1 MKVQKSQKKYS
12 FRTFKGIGLAS
23 TVVGMFFA
31 NQAVYA
37 DVTSGDKSETTV
49 YDTDDNI
56 PTSAKTTFTDD
67 QNPTKRVTVDA
78 VVGEFRDRDEN
89 GLHKRFLTMIGN
101 DTISYTREV
110 TVNHLSNSDHSQLT
124 EPTVEVVGRGRIETP
139 YVKEGIAY
147 DTDGKAYRQSS
158 SIEDDKYAIPT
169 EYFIN
174 GKDGR
179 RYRTESVHIIK
190 SGGKIYSPTQFN
202 DIEVPVSPEDMHNK
216 EGGVNY
222 KNVTSNVYIVEETSD
237 GHYGK
242 FVKASNIT
250 NDQEAVLAWKNG
262 QATAKDF
269 IKANVTLQPGDTNF
283 QPGKTIF
290 QPGDTILVLDRDTY
304 AKGDGRKTVLRTGL
318 FRAMIAATP
327 DNNTNTEAKY
337 TDWQKLSPM
346 VVSRENYVYANK
358 GLVTISDDLQNI
370 KVVHTSTTTE
380 EDGESFKLER
390 TTILETDYVIHEAI
404 TPIRAYKVMGGGIRP
419 VVNLYYKPDFVPPMP
434 ISEIPKESPK
444 NELPEFTGGVAS
456 DIPPVLEIPE
466 YTGGVVS
473 DIPPVLDV
481 PEYTGGVV
489 SDIPPVLDIP
499 EYTGGVVSD
508 IPPVL
513 DVPEYTGGVVSD
525 IPPVLDI
532 PEYPEDK
539 EDTKLIIPPV
549 YTKPTLIIT
558 KWVDET
564 GTSLKSAD
572 VKAPLELGQPNEA
585 FEHGMIEGYEYVETI
600 RNQEGGVVTHV
611 FRKLNSEPKSEPK
624 PEPKPTPT
632 PSPQRNEELEIPKVS
647 NKLVPST
654 DHSGGNTYPAP
665 AMKVSQLPNTGTE
678 SNVALAAFGF
688 VGILTGFSLVLRK
701 KDSE

>member
-1 MKVQKSQKKYS
+1 MLERLMKVQKSQKKYS

-23 TVVGMFFA
+23 AVVGMFFA

-49 YDTDDNI
+49 YDTDSLKI
-56 PTSAKTTFTDD
+56 PSSAKTTFTDD

-78 VVGEFRDRDEN
+78 VVGEFRDEN
-89 GLHKRFLTMIGN
+89 DLPKKHEDPYRYDGI
-101 DTISYTREV
+101 DTISYSVEN
-110 TVNHLSNSDHSQLT
+110 TVNHLLNSDHSQLT
-124 EPTVEVVGRGRIETP
+124 KPTVEEVGGGRIETP
-139 YVKEGIAY
+139 YVKKGIAY
-147 DTDGKAYRQSS
+147 DTDGKAYRQS
-158 SIEDDKYAIPT
+158 IED
-169 EYFIN
+169 N
-174 GKDGR
+174 DGYGVVDTDYIEVNR
-179 RYRTESVHIIK
+179 LPYYSVDTKIIK
-190 SGGKIYSPTQFN
+190 SGGRIYRPTQFN
-202 DIEVPVSPEDMHNK
+202 DIEVPVSPEDMHY
-216 EGGVNY
+216 EWGGVNY
-222 KNVTSNVYIVEETSD
+222 TKVTSNVYIVEETSD

-242 FVKASNIT
+242 FVKTSNIT
-250 NDQEAVLAWKNG
+250 NAQEAVLAWKNG

-283 QPGKTIF
+283 QPGETIF
-290 QPGDTILVLDRDTY
+290 QPGDTILVIDRDTY
-304 AKGDGRKTVLRTGL
+304 AKGDGRKTVLRTD
-318 FRAMIAATP
+318 FVREKVAATP
-327 DNNTNTEAKY
+327 ENNSENNTNTEAKY
-337 TDWQKLSPM
+337 TDWKK
-346 VVSRENYVYANK
+346 VSSVEESRKNYVYANK
-358 GLVTISDDLQNI
+358 GLVTISDDLQKV
-370 KVVHTSTTTE
+370 KVVHTSTRTE
-380 EDGESFKLER
+380 EDEYTKREW
-390 TTILETDYVIHEAI
+390 TTTLETDYVIHEAI
-404 TPIRAYKVMGGGIRP
+404 TPIRAYKVRGGDNRGI
-419 VVNLYYKPDFVPPMP
+419 VNRYYKPNFATVTPTSPSYAIEKP
-434 ISEIPKESPK
+434 EKPVSEIPKESPK
-444 NELPEFTGGVAS
+444 NELPEFTGGVVS

-473 DIPPVLDV
+473 NIPPAL
-481 PEYTGGVV
+481 E
-489 SDIPPVLDIP
+489 IP

-558 KWVDET
+558 KWVDEN

-572 VKAPLELGQPNEA
+572 VKAPLELGQSNEA

-600 RNQEGGVVTHV
+600 RNQEGDLVTHV
-611 FRKLNSEPKSEPK
+611 FRKLNSEPKPA
-624 PEPKPTPT
+624 PT
-632 PSPQRNEELEIPKVS
+632 PSPQRNEELETPKVS
-647 NKLVPST
+647 NKPVPST
-654 DHSGGNTYPAP
+654 DHSGGNSYPAP
-665 AMKVSQLPNTGTE
+665 AMEVSQLPNTGTE

>member
-23 TVVGMFFA
+23 AVVGMFFA

-49 YDTDDNI
+49 YETDDNI
-56 PTSAKTTFTDD
+56 PSSAKTTFTDD

-78 VVGEFRDRDEN
+78 VVGEFRDEN
-89 GLHKRFLTMIGN
+89 GLHKEKEYEPYRYDGI
-101 DTISYTREV
+101 DTISYSEEN
-110 TVNHLSNSDHSQLT
+110 TVNHLLNSDHSKIK
-124 EPTVEVVGRGRIETP
+124 EPTVEWVGGGRIKTP
-139 YVKEGIAY
+139 YVKKGIAY
-147 DTDGKAYRQSS
+147 DTDGKAYRQL
-158 SIEDDKYAIPT
+158 IEDNDDYGVKVT
-169 EYFIN
+169 EDIYVN
-174 GKDGR
+174 GLPYK
-179 RYRTESVHIIK
+179 SVDTKIIK
-190 SGGKIYSPTQFN
+190 SGGRIYRPTQFN
-202 DIEVPVSPEDMHNK
+202 DIKVPVSTEDMHYK
-216 EGGVNY
+216 WGGVNY
-222 KNVTSNVYIVEETSD
+222 TNVTSNVYIVEETSD

-283 QPGKTIF
+283 QPGETIF
-290 QPGDTILVLDRDTY
+290 QPGDTILVIDRDTY
-304 AKGDGRKTVLRTGL
+304 AKGDGRKTVLRTD
-318 FRAMIAATP
+318 FVREKVAASP
-327 DNNTNTEAKY
+327 ENNTNTEANY
-337 TDWQKLSPM
+337 TDWQK
-346 VVSRENYVYANK
+346 VSSVEESRKNYVYANK
-358 GLVTISDDLQNI
+358 GLVTISDDLQKV
-370 KVVHTSTTTE
+370 KVVHTSTRTE
-380 EDGESFKLER
+380 EDEYTKREW
-390 TTILETDYVIHEAI
+390 TTTLETDYVIHEAI
-404 TPIRAYKVMGGGIRP
+404 TPIRAYEVRGGDNRGI
-419 VVNLYYKPDFVPPMP
+419 VNRYYKPNFATVTPTSPSYAIEKP
-434 ISEIPKESPK
+434 EKPVSEIPKESPK
-444 NELPEFTGGVAS
+444 NELPEF
-456 DIPPVLEIPE
+456 
-466 YTGGVVS
+466 
-473 DIPPVLDV
+473 
-481 PEYTGGVV
+481 
-489 SDIPPVLDIP
+489 
-499 EYTGGVVSD
+499 
-508 IPPVL
+508 
-513 DVPEYTGGVVSD
+513 TGGVVSD

-600 RNQEGGVVTHV
+600 MNQEGGVVTHV

-624 PEPKPTPT
+624 PEPKPAPTPT
-632 PSPQRNEELEIPKVS
+632 PQRNEELETPKVS
-647 NKLVPST
+647 NKPVPST

-665 AMKVSQLPNTGTE
+665 AMEVSQLPKTGTE

>member
-49 YDTDDNI
+49 YDTAEPDI
-56 PTSAKTTFTDD
+56 PSSAKTTFTDD
-67 QNPTKRVTVDA
+67 QNPTKKVTVDA
-78 VVGEFRDRDEN
+78 VVGVFEDEYGRRKYYPDSDRYD
-89 GLHKRFLTMIGN
+89 GI
-101 DTISYTREV
+101 DTISYSEEN
-110 TVNHLSNSDHSQLT
+110 TVNHLLNSDHSKIK
-124 EPTVEVVGRGRIETP
+124 EPTVEWVGGGRIKTP
-139 YVKEGIAY
+139 YVKKGIAY
-147 DTDGKAYRQSS
+147 DTDGKAYRQL
-158 SIEDDKYAIPT
+158 IEDNDGYGVKVT
-169 EYFIN
+169 EDTWVN
-174 GKDGR
+174 GL
-179 RYRTESVHIIK
+179 RYNSVDTKIIK
-190 SGGKIYSPTQFN
+190 SGGRIYRPTRFN
-202 DIEVPVSPEDMHNK
+202 DIEVPVSPEDMHY
-216 EGGVNY
+216 EFGGVNY
-222 KNVTSNVYIVEETSD
+222 EKVTSNVYIVEETSD

-242 FVKASNIT
+242 FVQASNIT

-269 IKANVTLQPGDTNF
+269 IKANVTLESGE
-283 QPGKTIF
+283 TIF
-290 QPGDTILVLDRDTY
+290 QPGDTILVIDRDTY
-304 AKGDGRKTVLRTGL
+304 AKGDGRKTVLRTD
-318 FRAMIAATP
+318 FVREKVPATP
-327 DNNTNTEAKY
+327 ENNSENNTNTEAKY
-337 TDWQKLSPM
+337 TDWKK
-346 VVSRENYVYANK
+346 VSSVEESRKNYVYANK
-358 GLVTISDDLQNI
+358 GLVTISDDLQKV
-370 KVVHTSTTTE
+370 KVVHTSTRTE
-380 EDGESFKLER
+380 EDEYTKREW
-390 TTILETDYVIHEAI
+390 TTTLETDYVIHEAI
-404 TPIRAYKVMGGGIRP
+404 TPIRAYKVRGGDNRGIVNRYYELDSHYAIPNDEPERHPRDIVIEKPEKP
-419 VVNLYYKPDFVPPMP
+419 V
-434 ISEIPKESPK
+434 SEIPKESPK
-444 NELPEFTGGVAS
+444 NELPEFTGGVVS

-473 DIPPVLDV
+473 DIPPAL
-481 PEYTGGVV
+481 E
-489 SDIPPVLDIP
+489 IP
-499 EYTGGVVSD
+499 EYRGGVVSD

-564 GTSLKSAD
+564 GTPLKSAD

-600 RNQEGGVVTHV
+600 KNQEGDVVTHV
-611 FRKLNSEPKSEPK
+611 FRKLNSEPKPA
-624 PEPKPTPT
+624 PTPT
-632 PSPQRNEELEIPKVS
+632 PQRNEELETPKVS
-647 NKLVPST
+647 NKPVPST
-654 DHSGGNTYPAP
+654 DHSDGNTYPAP

-688 VGILTGFSLVLRK
+688 VGILTGFSIVLRK

>member
-1 MKVQKSQKKYS
+1 MLERLMKVQKSQKKYS

-23 TVVGMFFA
+23 AVVGMFFA
-31 NQAVYA
+31 NQEVYA

-49 YDTDDNI
+49 YDTDSLKI
-56 PTSAKTTFTDD
+56 PSSAKTTFTDD

-78 VVGEFRDRDEN
+78 VVGEFRDEN
-89 GLHKRFLTMIGN
+89 DLPKKHEDPYRYDGI
-101 DTISYTREV
+101 DTISYSVEN
-110 TVNHLSNSDHSQLT
+110 TVNHLLNSDHSQLT
-124 EPTVEVVGRGRIETP
+124 KPTVEEVGGGTIETP
-139 YVKEGIAY
+139 YVKKGIAY
-147 DTDGKAYRQSS
+147 DTDGKAYRQS
-158 SIEDDKYAIPT
+158 IED
-169 EYFIN
+169 N
-174 GKDGR
+174 DGYGVVDTDYIEVNR
-179 RYRTESVHIIK
+179 LPYYSVDTKIIK
-190 SGGKIYSPTQFN
+190 SGGRIYRPTQFN
-202 DIEVPVSPEDMHNK
+202 DIEVPVSPEDMHY
-216 EGGVNY
+216 EWGGVNY
-222 KNVTSNVYIVEETSD
+222 TKVTSNVYIVEETSD

-242 FVKASNIT
+242 FVQASNIT
-250 NDQEAVLAWKNG
+250 NAQEAVLAWKNG

-283 QPGKTIF
+283 QPGETIF
-290 QPGDTILVLDRDTY
+290 QPGDTILVIDRDTY
-304 AKGDGRKTVLRTGL
+304 AKGDGRKTVLRTD
-318 FRAMIAATP
+318 FVREKVAATP
-327 DNNTNTEAKY
+327 ENNSENNTNTEAKY
-337 TDWQKLSPM
+337 TDWKK
-346 VVSRENYVYANK
+346 VSSVEESRKNYVYANK
-358 GLVTISDDLQNI
+358 GLVTISDDLQKV
-370 KVVHTSTTTE
+370 KVVHTSTRTE
-380 EDGESFKLER
+380 EDEYTKREW
-390 TTILETDYVIHEAI
+390 TTTLETDYVIHEAI
-404 TPIRAYKVMGGGIRP
+404 TPIRAYKVRGGDNRGI
-419 VVNLYYKPDFVPPMP
+419 VNRYYKPNFATVTPTSPSYAIEKP
-434 ISEIPKESPK
+434 EKPVSEIPKESPK
-444 NELPEFTGGVAS
+444 NELPEFTGGVVS
-456 DIPPVLEIPE
+456 DIPPVLE
-466 YTGGVVS
+466 
-473 DIPPVLDV
+473 
-481 PEYTGGVV
+481 
-489 SDIPPVLDIP
+489 IP

-632 PSPQRNEELEIPKVS
+632 PSPQRNEELETPKVS

>member
-1 MKVQKSQKKYS
+1 MKVQKLQKKYS
-12 FRTFKGIGLAS
+12 FRTVKGIGLAS

-49 YDTDDNI
+49 YDSAELDI
-56 PTSAKTTFTDD
+56 PSSAKTTFTDD
-67 QNPTKRVTVDA
+67 QNTTKKVTVDA
-78 VVGEFRDRDEN
+78 VVGEVRYED
-89 GLHKRFLTMIGN
+89 GLHPEIYRDPYRYDGI
-101 DTISYTREV
+101 DTISYSKRN
-110 TVNHLSNSDHSQLT
+110 TVNHLLNSDHSKIKEPTDELT
-124 EPTVEVVGRGRIETP
+124 ETGNIETE
-139 YVKEGIAY
+139 YVKDGIAY
-147 DTDGKAYRQSS
+147 DTDGKAYRQSIIRDIGVVES
-158 SIEDDKYAIPT
+158 NDTIYKGFL
-169 EYFIN
+169 EYN
-174 GKDGR
+174 LVDTK
-179 RYRTESVHIIK
+179 IIK
-190 SGGKIYSPTQFN
+190 PGGKIYRPTRFN
-202 DIEVPVSPEDMHNK
+202 DIEVPVSPEDMHY
-216 EGGVNY
+216 EFGGVNY

-242 FVKASNIT
+242 FVQASNIT
-250 NDQEAVLAWKNG
+250 NNQEAVRAWKNG

-269 IKANVTLQPGDTNF
+269 IKANVTLES
-283 QPGKTIF
+283 GKTIF

-304 AKGDGRKTVLRTGL
+304 AEGNGRKTVLRTD
-318 FRAMIAATP
+318 FVREKVAASP
-327 DNNTNTEAKY
+327 DNNTNTEANY
-337 TDWQKLSPM
+337 TDWQKVSS
-346 VVSRENYVYANK
+346 VEESREDYVYANK

-370 KVVHTSTTTE
+370 KVVHTSTRTTE
-380 EDGESFKLER
+380 EEYAKSEW
-390 TTILETDYVIHEAI
+390 TTTLETDYVIREVI
-404 TPIRAYKVMGGGIRP
+404 TPIRAYKVMGGDNRDGDNRGI
-419 VVNLYYKPDFVPPMP
+419 VNRYYKPVDGAVVDHDEPKFIYEEPKKP
-434 ISEIPKESPK
+434 ISEIPKDSPK
-444 NELPEFTGGVAS
+444 NELPEFTGGVVG
-456 DIPPVLEIPE
+456 DIPPAFEIPE
-466 YTGGVVS
+466 YTGGVV
-473 DIPPVLDV
+473 
-481 PEYTGGVV
+481 G
-489 SDIPPVLDIP
+489 
-499 EYTGGVVSD
+499 D

-558 KWVDET
+558 KWVDEN

-572 VKAPLELGQPNEA
+572 VKAPLELGQSNEA

-600 RNQEGGVVTHV
+600 RNQEGDLVTHV

-624 PEPKPTPT
+624 PEPKPVPT
-632 PSPQRNEELEIPKVS
+632 PIPQRNEELETPKVS
-647 NKLVPST
+647 NKPVPST

-665 AMKVSQLPNTGTE
+665 AMEVSQLPKTGTE

>member
-49 YDTDDNI
+49 YDTDSLKI
-56 PTSAKTTFTDD
+56 PSSAKTTFTDD

-78 VVGEFRDRDEN
+78 VVGEFRDEN
-89 GLHKRFLTMIGN
+89 DLPKKYEVLAGYDGI
-101 DTISYTREV
+101 DTISYSVEN
-110 TVNHLSNSDHSQLT
+110 TVNHLLNSDHSQIK
-124 EPTVEVVGRGRIETP
+124 EPTVEVVGGGRIKTP
-139 YVKEGIAY
+139 YVKKGIAY
-147 DTDGKAYRQSS
+147 DTDGKAYRE
-158 SIEDDKYAIPT
+158 SIEDNDVYGVVVTRDIEVNRLPYK
-169 EYFIN
+169 
-174 GKDGR
+174 
-179 RYRTESVHIIK
+179 SVDTKIIK
-190 SGGKIYSPTQFN
+190 SGGKIYSPTRFN
-202 DIEVPVSPEDMHNK
+202 DIEVPVSPEDMHY
-216 EGGVNY
+216 EWGGVNY
-222 KNVTSNVYIVEETSD
+222 EKVTSNVYIVEETSD

-242 FVKASNIT
+242 FVQASNIT
-250 NDQEAVLAWKNG
+250 NNQEAVRAWKNG

-269 IKANVTLQPGDTNF
+269 IKANVTLESGE
-283 QPGKTIF
+283 TIF
-290 QPGDTILVLDRDTY
+290 QPGDTILVIDRDTY
-304 AKGDGRKTVLRTGL
+304 AKGDGRKTVLRTD
-318 FRAMIAATP
+318 FVREKVAATP
-327 DNNTNTEAKY
+327 ENNTNTEAKY
-337 TDWQKLSPM
+337 TDWQK
-346 VVSRENYVYANK
+346 VSSVEESRKNYVYANK
-358 GLVTISDDLQNI
+358 GLVTISDDLQKV
-370 KVVHTSTTTE
+370 KVVHTSTRTE
-380 EDGESFKLER
+380 EDEYTKREW
-390 TTILETDYVIHEAI
+390 TTTLETDYVIHEAI
-404 TPIRAYKVMGGGIRP
+404 TPIRAYKVRGGDNRGIVNRYYELDSHYAIPNDEPERHPRDIVIEKPEKP
-419 VVNLYYKPDFVPPMP
+419 V
-434 ISEIPKESPK
+434 SEIPKESPK
-444 NELPEFTGGVAS
+444 NELPEFTGGVVS
-456 DIPPVLEIPE
+456 DIPPALEIPE

-473 DIPPVLDV
+473 DIPPAL
-481 PEYTGGVV
+481 E
-489 SDIPPVLDIP
+489 IP

-539 EDTKLIIPPV
+539 EATKLIIPPV

-558 KWVDET
+558 KWVDEN

-600 RNQEGGVVTHV
+600 KNQEGDVVTHV
-611 FRKLNSEPKSEPK
+611 FRKLNSEPKPA
-624 PEPKPTPT
+624 PTPT
-632 PSPQRNEELEIPKVS
+632 PQRNEELETPKVS
-647 NKLVPST
+647 NKPVPST
-654 DHSGGNTYPAP
+654 DHSDGNTYPAP

-688 VGILTGFSLVLRK
+688 VGILTGFSIVLRK

>member
-101 DTISYTREV
+101 DTISYTREA
-110 TVNHLSNSDHSQLT
+110 TVNHLLNSKHSQIT
-124 EPTVEVVGRGRIETP
+124 EPTVEVIERGRIETP
-139 YVKEGIAY
+139 YVKKGIAY

-158 SIEDDKYAIPT
+158 IEDDKFYIPT
-169 EYFIN
+169 VHSFN
-174 GKDGR
+174 GLSYGYLGTD
-179 RYRTESVHIIK
+179 IIK

-216 EGGVNY
+216 GGGVNY

-290 QPGDTILVLDRDTY
+290 QPGDTILVVDRDTY
-304 AKGDGRKTVLRTGL
+304 AEGNGRKTVLRTGL

-346 VVSRENYVYANK
+346 EVSRENYVYANK
-358 GLVTISDDLQNI
+358 GLVTISDDLQKI

-380 EDGESFKLER
+380 EDGEFFKLER
-390 TTILETDYVIHEAI
+390 TTILETDYVIREAI
-404 TPIRAYKVMGGGIRP
+404 TPIRAYKVMGGDNRGIGNRYYQPMFEMP
-419 VVNLYYKPDFVPPMP
+419 V
-434 ISEIPKESPK
+434 SEIPKESPK
-444 NELPEFTGGVAS
+444 NELPEFTGGVVG

-473 DIPPVLDV
+473 DIPPVL
-481 PEYTGGVV
+481 E
-489 SDIPPVLDIP
+489 I
-499 EYTGGVVSD
+499 
-508 IPPVL
+508 
-513 DVPEYTGGVVSD
+513 PEYTGGVVSD

-632 PSPQRNEELEIPKVS
+632 PSPQRNEELETPKVS

>member
-23 TVVGMFFA
+23 AVVGMFFA

-49 YDTDDNI
+49 YDTDSLKI
-56 PTSAKTTFTDD
+56 PSSAKTTFTDD

-89 GLHKRFLTMIGN
+89 GKTRPKLVEVSHGYDGI
-101 DTISYTREV
+101 DTISYSEEN
-110 TVNHLSNSDHSQLT
+110 TVNHLLNSDHSQLT
-124 EPTVEVVGRGRIETP
+124 KPTVEEVGGGRIETP
-139 YVKEGIAY
+139 YVKKGIAY
-147 DTDGKAYRQSS
+147 DTDGKAYRQS
-158 SIEDDKYAIPT
+158 IED
-169 EYFIN
+169 N
-174 GKDGR
+174 DG
-179 RYRTESVHIIK
+179 YGVVDTDYIEVNQLPYYSVDTKIIK
-190 SGGKIYSPTQFN
+190 SGGRIYRPTQFN
-202 DIEVPVSPEDMHNK
+202 DIEVPVSPEDMHY
-216 EGGVNY
+216 EWGGVNY
-222 KNVTSNVYIVEETSD
+222 TNVTSNVYIVEETSD

-242 FVKASNIT
+242 FVKTSNIT
-250 NDQEAVLAWKNG
+250 NAQEAVLAWKNG

-269 IKANVTLQPGDTNF
+269 IKANVTLESGE
-283 QPGKTIF
+283 TIF
-290 QPGDTILVLDRDTY
+290 QPGDTILVIDRDTY
-304 AKGDGRKTVLRTGL
+304 AEGDGRKTVLRTD
-318 FRAMIAATP
+318 FVREKVAASP
-327 DNNTNTEAKY
+327 ENNTNTEANY
-337 TDWQKLSPM
+337 TDWKK
-346 VVSRENYVYANK
+346 VSSVEESRKNYMYANK

-370 KVVHTSTTTE
+370 KVVHTSTRTE
-380 EDGESFKLER
+380 EDEYTKREW
-390 TTILETDYVIHEAI
+390 TTTLETDYVIHEAI
-404 TPIRAYKVMGGGIRP
+404 TPIRAYEVRGGDNRGI
-419 VVNLYYKPDFVPPMP
+419 VNRYYKPNFATVTPTSPSYAIEKPEKP

-444 NELPEFTGGVAS
+444 NELPEFTGGVVS
-456 DIPPVLEIPE
+456 DIPPAFEIPE

-473 DIPPVLDV
+473 DIPPAL
-481 PEYTGGVV
+481 E
-489 SDIPPVLDIP
+489 IP
-499 EYTGGVVSD
+499 EYRGGVVSD

-632 PSPQRNEELEIPKVS
+632 PSPQRNEELETPNVS

>member
-1 MKVQKSQKKYS
+1 MKVQKLQKKYS

-23 TVVGMFFA
+23 AVVGMFFA

-49 YDTDDNI
+49 YDSAEPDI
-56 PTSAKTTFTDD
+56 PSSAKTTFTDD

-78 VVGEFRDRDEN
+78 VVGEFRDEN
-89 GLHKRFLTMIGN
+89 GLHKEKEYEPYRYDGI
-101 DTISYTREV
+101 DTISYSEEN
-110 TVNHLSNSDHSQLT
+110 TVNHLLNSDHSKIK
-124 EPTVEVVGRGRIETP
+124 EPTVEWVGGGRIKTP
-139 YVKEGIAY
+139 YVKKGIAY
-147 DTDGKAYRQSS
+147 DTDGKAYRQL
-158 SIEDDKYAIPT
+158 IEDNDDYGVKVT
-169 EYFIN
+169 EDIDVN
-174 GKDGR
+174 GLPYK
-179 RYRTESVHIIK
+179 SVDTKIIK
-190 SGGKIYSPTQFN
+190 PGGRIYRPTQFN
-202 DIEVPVSPEDMHNK
+202 DIKVPVSTEDMHYK
-216 EGGVNY
+216 FGGVNY
-222 KNVTSNVYIVEETSD
+222 EKVTSNVYIVEETSD

-242 FVKASNIT
+242 FVQASNIT
-250 NDQEAVLAWKNG
+250 NNQEAVRAWKNG

-269 IKANVTLQPGDTNF
+269 IKANVTLES
-283 QPGKTIF
+283 GKTIF
-290 QPGDTILVLDRDTY
+290 QPGDTILVIDRDTY
-304 AKGDGRKTVLRTGL
+304 AKGDGRKTVLRTD
-318 FRAMIAATP
+318 FVREKIAASP
-327 DNNTNTEAKY
+327 ENNTNTEANY
-337 TDWQKLSPM
+337 TDWKK
-346 VVSRENYVYANK
+346 VSSVEESRKNYMYANK

-370 KVVHTSTTTE
+370 KVVHTSTRTE
-380 EDGESFKLER
+380 EDEYTKREW
-390 TTILETDYVIHEAI
+390 TTTLETDYVIHEAI
-404 TPIRAYKVMGGGIRP
+404 TPIRAYEVRGGDNRGI
-419 VVNLYYKPDFVPPMP
+419 VNRYYEPKFATVTPTSPSYAIEKPEKP

-473 DIPPVLDV
+473 DIPPAL
-481 PEYTGGVV
+481 E
-489 SDIPPVLDIP
+489 IP

-564 GTSLKSAD
+564 GTPLKSAD
-572 VKAPLELGQPNEA
+572 VKAPLELGQSNEA

-600 RNQEGGVVTHV
+600 RNQEGDLVTHV

-624 PEPKPTPT
+624 PEPKPVPT
-632 PSPQRNEELEIPKVS
+632 PIPQRNEELETPKVS

-654 DHSGGNTYPAP
+654 DHLGGNTYPAP
-665 AMKVSQLPNTGTE
+665 AMEVSQLPNTGTE

>member
-12 FRTFKGIGLAS
+12 FRTVKGIGLAS
-23 TVVGMFFA
+23 AVVGMFFA

-49 YDTDDNI
+49 YDSAEPDI
-56 PTSAKTTFTDD
+56 PSSAKTTFTDD

-78 VVGEFRDRDEN
+78 VVGEFRDEN
-89 GLHKRFLTMIGN
+89 GLHKEKEYEPYRYDGI
-101 DTISYTREV
+101 DTISYSEEN
-110 TVNHLSNSDHSQLT
+110 TVNHLLNSDHSKIK
-124 EPTVEVVGRGRIETP
+124 EPTVEWVGGGRIKTP
-139 YVKEGIAY
+139 YVKKGIAY
-147 DTDGKAYRQSS
+147 DTDGKAYRQL
-158 SIEDDKYAIPT
+158 IEDNDDYGVKVT
-169 EYFIN
+169 EDIYVN
-174 GKDGR
+174 GLPYK
-179 RYRTESVHIIK
+179 SVDTKIIK
-190 SGGKIYSPTQFN
+190 PGGRIYRPTQFN
-202 DIEVPVSPEDMHNK
+202 DIKVPVSPEDMHY
-216 EGGVNY
+216 EFGGVNY
-222 KNVTSNVYIVEETSD
+222 EKVTSNVYIVEETSD

-242 FVKASNIT
+242 FVQASNIT
-250 NDQEAVLAWKNG
+250 NNQEAVRAWKNG

-269 IKANVTLQPGDTNF
+269 IKANVTLESGE
-283 QPGKTIF
+283 TIF
-290 QPGDTILVLDRDTY
+290 QPGDTILVIDRDTY
-304 AKGDGRKTVLRTGL
+304 AKGDGRKTVLRTD
-318 FRAMIAATP
+318 FVREKVAATP
-327 DNNTNTEAKY
+327 ENNTNTEAKY
-337 TDWQKLSPM
+337 TDWQK
-346 VVSRENYVYANK
+346 VSSVEESRKNYVYANK
-358 GLVTISDDLQNI
+358 GLVTISDDLQKV
-370 KVVHTSTTTE
+370 KVVHTSTRTE
-380 EDGESFKLER
+380 EDEYTKREW
-390 TTILETDYVIHEAI
+390 TTTLETDYVIHEAI
-404 TPIRAYKVMGGGIRP
+404 TPIRAYKVRGGDNRGI
-419 VVNLYYKPDFVPPMP
+419 VNRYYKPDFAIPNDEPERHPRDIVIEKPEKPV
-434 ISEIPKESPK
+434 SEIPKESPK

-456 DIPPVLEIPE
+456 DIPPVLE
-466 YTGGVVS
+466 
-473 DIPPVLDV
+473 
-481 PEYTGGVV
+481 
-489 SDIPPVLDIP
+489 IP

-564 GTSLKSAD
+564 GTPLKSAD
-572 VKAPLELGQPNEA
+572 VKVPFELGQSNEA

-600 RNQEGGVVTHV
+600 RNQEGNVVTHV

-624 PEPKPTPT
+624 PAPT
-632 PSPQRNEELEIPKVS
+632 PSPQRNEELETPKVS
-647 NKLVPST
+647 NKPVPST

-665 AMKVSQLPNTGTE
+665 AMEVSQLPKTGTE

>member
-12 FRTFKGIGLAS
+12 FRTVKGIGLAS

-49 YDTDDNI
+49 YDTAEPDI
-56 PTSAKTTFTDD
+56 PSSAKTTFTDD
-67 QNPTKRVTVDA
+67 QNPTKKVTVDA
-78 VVGEFRDRDEN
+78 VVGVFEDEYGRRKHYSDSDRYD
-89 GLHKRFLTMIGN
+89 GI
-101 DTISYTREV
+101 DTISYSTEA
-110 TVNHLSNSDHSQLT
+110 TVNHLLNSNHSKIT
-124 EPTVEVVGRGRIETP
+124 EPTVEEIGGGEIDTP
-139 YVKEGIAY
+139 YVKKGIAY
-147 DTDGKAYRQSS
+147 DTDGKAYRQSIEGGERVYISKDIEANGVDYS
-158 SIEDDKYAIPT
+158 SVDTK
-169 EYFIN
+169 
-174 GKDGR
+174 
-179 RYRTESVHIIK
+179 IIK
-190 SGGKIYSPTQFN
+190 PGGRIYEPTRFN
-202 DIEVPVSPEDMHNK
+202 DIEVPVSPEDMHYK
-216 EGGVNY
+216 WGGVNY

-242 FVKASNIT
+242 FVQASNIT
-250 NDQEAVLAWKNG
+250 NDQEAVRAWKNG

-269 IKANVTLQPGDTNF
+269 IKANVTLESGE
-283 QPGKTIF
+283 TIF
-290 QPGDTILVLDRDTY
+290 KPGDTILVLDRDTY
-304 AKGDGRKTVLRTGL
+304 AEGNGRKTVLRTD
-318 FRAMIAATP
+318 FVRAKVPASP
-327 DNNTNTEAKY
+327 DNNTNTETNY
-337 TDWQKLSPM
+337 TDWQK
-346 VVSRENYVYANK
+346 VSSVEESRKNYVYANK

-370 KVVHTSTTTE
+370 KVVHTSTRTE
-380 EDGESFKLER
+380 EDEYTKREW
-390 TTILETDYVIHEAI
+390 TTTLETDYVIHEAI
-404 TPIRAYKVMGGGIRP
+404 TPIRAYKVRGGDNRGIVNRYYELDSHYAIPNDEPERHPRDIVIEKPEKP
-419 VVNLYYKPDFVPPMP
+419 V
-434 ISEIPKESPK
+434 SEIPKESPK
-444 NELPEFTGGVAS
+444 NELPEFTGGVVS

-473 DIPPVLDV
+473 DIPPAL
-481 PEYTGGVV
+481 E
-489 SDIPPVLDIP
+489 IP
-499 EYTGGVVSD
+499 EYRGGVVSD

-539 EDTKLIIPPV
+539 EATKLIIPPV

-564 GTSLKSAD
+564 GTPLKSAD

-600 RNQEGGVVTHV
+600 KNQEGDVVTHV
-611 FRKLNSEPKSEPK
+611 FRKLNSEPKPA
-624 PEPKPTPT
+624 PTPT
-632 PSPQRNEELEIPKVS
+632 PQRNEELETPKVS
-647 NKLVPST
+647 NKPVPST
-654 DHSGGNTYPAP
+654 DHSDGNTYPAP

-688 VGILTGFSLVLRK
+688 VGILTGFSIVLRK

>member
-1 MKVQKSQKKYS
+1 MLERLMKVQKSQKKYS

-49 YDTDDNI
+49 YDTDSLKI
-56 PTSAKTTFTDD
+56 PSSAKTTFTDD

-78 VVGEFRDRDEN
+78 VVGEFRDEN
-89 GLHKRFLTMIGN
+89 DLPKKYEVLAGYDGI
-101 DTISYTREV
+101 DTISYSVEN
-110 TVNHLSNSDHSQLT
+110 TVNHLLNSDHSQIK
-124 EPTVEVVGRGRIETP
+124 EPTVEVVGGGRIKTP
-139 YVKEGIAY
+139 YVKKGIAY
-147 DTDGKAYRQSS
+147 DTDGKAYRE
-158 SIEDDKYAIPT
+158 SIEDNDVYGVVVTRDIEVNRLPYK
-169 EYFIN
+169 
-174 GKDGR
+174 
-179 RYRTESVHIIK
+179 SVDTKIIK
-190 SGGKIYSPTQFN
+190 SGGKIYSPTRFN
-202 DIEVPVSPEDMHNK
+202 DIEVPVSPEDMHY
-216 EGGVNY
+216 EWGGVNY
-222 KNVTSNVYIVEETSD
+222 EKVTSNVYIVEETSD

-242 FVKASNIT
+242 FVQASNIT
-250 NDQEAVLAWKNG
+250 NNQEAVRAWKNG

-269 IKANVTLQPGDTNF
+269 IKANVTLESGE
-283 QPGKTIF
+283 TIF
-290 QPGDTILVLDRDTY
+290 QPGDTILVIDRDTY
-304 AKGDGRKTVLRTGL
+304 AKGDGRKTVLRTD
-318 FRAMIAATP
+318 FVREKVAATP
-327 DNNTNTEAKY
+327 ENNTNTEAKY
-337 TDWQKLSPM
+337 TDWQK
-346 VVSRENYVYANK
+346 VSSVEESRKNYVYANK
-358 GLVTISDDLQNI
+358 GLVTISDDLQKV
-370 KVVHTSTTTE
+370 KVVHTSTRTE
-380 EDGESFKLER
+380 EDEYTKREW
-390 TTILETDYVIHEAI
+390 TTTLETDYVIHEAI
-404 TPIRAYKVMGGGIRP
+404 TPIRAYKVRGGDNRGIVNRYYELDSHYAIPNDEPERHPRDIVIEKPEKP
-419 VVNLYYKPDFVPPMP
+419 V
-434 ISEIPKESPK
+434 SEIPKESPK
-444 NELPEFTGGVAS
+444 NELPEFTGGVVS

-473 DIPPVLDV
+473 DIPPAL
-481 PEYTGGVV
+481 E
-489 SDIPPVLDIP
+489 IP

-539 EDTKLIIPPV
+539 EATKLIIPPV

-558 KWVDET
+558 KWVDEN

-600 RNQEGGVVTHV
+600 KNQEGDVVTHV
-611 FRKLNSEPKSEPK
+611 FRKLNSEPKPA
-624 PEPKPTPT
+624 PTPT
-632 PSPQRNEELEIPKVS
+632 PQRNEELETPKVS
-647 NKLVPST
+647 NKPVPST
-654 DHSGGNTYPAP
+654 DHSDGNTYPAP

-688 VGILTGFSLVLRK
+688 VGILTGFSIVLRK

>member
-12 FRTFKGIGLAS
+12 FRTVKGIGLAS
-23 TVVGMFFA
+23 AVVGMFFA

-67 QNPTKRVTVDA
+67 QNPTKKVTVDA

-101 DTISYTREV
+101 DTISYTREA
-110 TVNHLSNSDHSQLT
+110 TVNHLLNSKHSQIT
-124 EPTVEVVGRGRIETP
+124 EPTVEVIERGRIETP
-139 YVKEGIAY
+139 YVKKGIAY

-158 SIEDDKYAIPT
+158 IEDDKFYIPT
-169 EYFIN
+169 VHSFN
-174 GKDGR
+174 GLSYGYLGTD
-179 RYRTESVHIIK
+179 IIK

-202 DIEVPVSPEDMHNK
+202 DIEVSVSPEDMHNK
-216 EGGVNY
+216 GGGVNY
-222 KNVTSNVYIVEETSD
+222 KKVTSNVYIVEETSD

-242 FVKASNIT
+242 FVQASNIT
-250 NDQEAVLAWKNG
+250 NDQEAALAWKNG

-290 QPGDTILVLDRDTY
+290 QPGDTILVVDRDTY
-304 AKGDGRKTVLRTGL
+304 AEGNGRKTVLRTGL

-346 VVSRENYVYANK
+346 EVSRENYVYANK
-358 GLVTISDDLQNI
+358 GVVTISDDLQKI
-370 KVVHTSTTTE
+370 KVVHTSTRTE
-380 EDGESFKLER
+380 EDGEFFKLER
-390 TTILETDYVIHEAI
+390 TTILETDYVIREAI
-404 TPIRAYKVMGGGIRP
+404 TPIRAYKVMGGDNRGIGNRYYQPMFEMP
-419 VVNLYYKPDFVPPMP
+419 V
-434 ISEIPKESPK
+434 SEIPKESPK
-444 NELPEFTGGVAS
+444 NELPEFTGGV
-456 DIPPVLEIPE
+456 
-466 YTGGVVS
+466 VS
-473 DIPPVLDV
+473 DIPPAL
-481 PEYTGGVV
+481 E
-489 SDIPPVLDIP
+489 I
-499 EYTGGVVSD
+499 
-508 IPPVL
+508 
-513 DVPEYTGGVVSD
+513 PEYTGGVVSD

-539 EDTKLIIPPV
+539 EATKLIIPPV

-558 KWVDET
+558 KWVDEN

-572 VKAPLELGQPNEA
+572 VKAPLELGQSNEA

-600 RNQEGGVVTHV
+600 RNQEGDVVTHV

-624 PEPKPTPT
+624 PIPTPI
-632 PSPQRNEELEIPKVS
+632 PQRNEELETPKVS
-647 NKLVPST
+647 NKPVPST

-665 AMKVSQLPNTGTE
+665 AMEVSQLPNTGTE

>member
-1 MKVQKSQKKYS
+1 MLERLMKVQKSQKKYS

-23 TVVGMFFA
+23 AVVGMFFA

-67 QNPTKRVTVDA
+67 QNPTKKVTVDA

-101 DTISYTREV
+101 DTISYTREA
-110 TVNHLSNSDHSQLT
+110 TVNHLLNSKHSQIT
-124 EPTVEVVGRGRIETP
+124 EPTVEVIERGRIETP
-139 YVKEGIAY
+139 YVKKGIAY

-158 SIEDDKYAIPT
+158 IEDDKFYIPT
-169 EYFIN
+169 VHSFN
-174 GKDGR
+174 GLSYGYLGTD
-179 RYRTESVHIIK
+179 IIK

-216 EGGVNY
+216 GGGVNY

-269 IKANVTLQPGDTNF
+269 IKANVTLQPGDANF

-290 QPGDTILVLDRDTY
+290 QPGDTILVVDRDTY
-304 AKGDGRKTVLRTGL
+304 AEGNGRKTVLRTGL

-346 VVSRENYVYANK
+346 EVSRENYVYANK
-358 GLVTISDDLQNI
+358 GLVTISDDLQKI

-380 EDGESFKLER
+380 EDGEFFKLER
-390 TTILETDYVIHEAI
+390 TTILETDYVIREAI
-404 TPIRAYKVMGGGIRP
+404 TPIRAYKVVGGDNRGIGNRYYQPMFEMP
-419 VVNLYYKPDFVPPMP
+419 V
-434 ISEIPKESPK
+434 SEIPKESPK
-444 NELPEFTGGVAS
+444 NELPEFTGGVVS
-456 DIPPVLEIPE
+456 DIPPALEIPEYTGSVVSDIPPALEIPE

-489 SDIPPVLDIP
+489 SDIPPVLD
-499 EYTGGVVSD
+499 V
-508 IPPVL
+508 
-513 DVPEYTGGVVSD
+513 
-525 IPPVLDI
+525 

-539 EDTKLIIPPV
+539 EATKLIIPPV

-600 RNQEGGVVTHV
+600 RNQEGDLVTHV

-632 PSPQRNEELEIPKVS
+632 PSPQRNEELETPKVS

>member
-1 MKVQKSQKKYS
+1 MLERLMKVQKSQKKYS

-49 YDTDDNI
+49 YDTDSLKI
-56 PTSAKTTFTDD
+56 PSSAKTTFTDD

-78 VVGEFRDRDEN
+78 VVGEFRDEN
-89 GLHKRFLTMIGN
+89 DLPKKYEVLAGYDGI
-101 DTISYTREV
+101 DTISYSVEN
-110 TVNHLSNSDHSQLT
+110 TVNHLLNSDHSQIK
-124 EPTVEVVGRGRIETP
+124 EPTVEVVGGGRIKTP
-139 YVKEGIAY
+139 YVKKGIAY
-147 DTDGKAYRQSS
+147 DTDGKAYRE
-158 SIEDDKYAIPT
+158 SIEDNDVYGVVVTRDIEVNRLPYK
-169 EYFIN
+169 
-174 GKDGR
+174 
-179 RYRTESVHIIK
+179 SVDTKIIK
-190 SGGKIYSPTQFN
+190 SGGKIYSPTRFN
-202 DIEVPVSPEDMHNK
+202 DIEVPVSPEDMHY
-216 EGGVNY
+216 EWGGVNY
-222 KNVTSNVYIVEETSD
+222 EKVTSNVYIVEETSD

-242 FVKASNIT
+242 FVQASNIT
-250 NDQEAVLAWKNG
+250 NNQEAVRAWKNG

-269 IKANVTLQPGDTNF
+269 IKANVTLESGE
-283 QPGKTIF
+283 TIF
-290 QPGDTILVLDRDTY
+290 QPGDTILVIDRDTY
-304 AKGDGRKTVLRTGL
+304 AKGDGRKTVLRTD
-318 FRAMIAATP
+318 FVREKVAATP
-327 DNNTNTEAKY
+327 ENNTNTEAKY
-337 TDWQKLSPM
+337 TDWQK
-346 VVSRENYVYANK
+346 VSSVEESRKNYVYANK
-358 GLVTISDDLQNI
+358 GLVTISDDLQKV
-370 KVVHTSTTTE
+370 KVVHTSTRTE
-380 EDGESFKLER
+380 EDEYTKREW
-390 TTILETDYVIHEAI
+390 TTTLETDYVIHEAI
-404 TPIRAYKVMGGGIRP
+404 TPIRAYKVRGGDNRGIVNRYYELDSHYAIPNDEPERHPRDIVIEKPEKP
-419 VVNLYYKPDFVPPMP
+419 V
-434 ISEIPKESPK
+434 SEIPKESPK
-444 NELPEFTGGVAS
+444 NELPEFTGGVVS

-473 DIPPVLDV
+473 DIPPAL
-481 PEYTGGVV
+481 E
-489 SDIPPVLDIP
+489 IP
-499 EYTGGVVSD
+499 EYRGGVVSD

-564 GTSLKSAD
+564 GTPLKSAD

-600 RNQEGGVVTHV
+600 KNQEGDVVTHV
-611 FRKLNSEPKSEPK
+611 FRKLNSEPKPA
-624 PEPKPTPT
+624 PTPT
-632 PSPQRNEELEIPKVS
+632 PQRNEELETPKVS
-647 NKLVPST
+647 NKPVPST
-654 DHSGGNTYPAP
+654 DHSDGNTYPAP

-688 VGILTGFSLVLRK
+688 VGILTGFSIVLRK